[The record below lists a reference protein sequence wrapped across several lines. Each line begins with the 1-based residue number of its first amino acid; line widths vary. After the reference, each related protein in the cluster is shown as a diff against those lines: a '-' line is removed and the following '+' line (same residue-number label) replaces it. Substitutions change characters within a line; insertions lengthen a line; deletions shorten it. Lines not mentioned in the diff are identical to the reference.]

1 MNWCCVCVYVYVC
14 VHSRPCRVS
23 DGDVE
28 ERYTAAIPL
37 GPFHADGHSCSV
49 IWNMVQPA
57 LYDQSLPPML
67 SFCVAW
73 RARRFSELTFLH
85 FGQLTREFLLKPL
98 LSSRLFSSCSCFTI
112 FLLILS
118 HFLFLIS
125 FCRSSLNFVSPFSVF
140 IFFKENYLLCLV
152 SFFSQ
157 FIIFYSF
164 CFLIFFSFC
173 IIYFPLVLS
182 RLISSFLCF
191 TSHRISF
198 FPHFL
203 FSFSFVL
210 ILSLFFFFFLHFI
223 DLVFFS
229 PIFLLCSTQWWS
241 VTK

>member
-1 MNWCCVCVYVYVC
+1 
-14 VHSRPCRVS
+14 
-23 DGDVE
+23 
-28 ERYTAAIPL
+28 
-37 GPFHADGHSCSV
+37 
-49 IWNMVQPA
+49 MVQPA

-73 RARRFSELTFLH
+73 GLGDSLSSLFYILVS
-85 FGQLTREFLLKPL
+85 LTREFLLKPL

-125 FCRSSLNFVSPFSVF
+125 FCRSSLILSPLFLFLFSLKKIICCAWCHFFHNYYFLLFLFSNF
-140 IFFKENYLLCLV
+140 
-152 SFFSQ
+152 
-157 FIIFYSF
+157 
-164 CFLIFFSFC
+164 FLILYYLFSSC
-173 IIYFPLVLS
+173 IVSSHLILS
-182 RLISSFLCF
+182 LL

-203 FSFSFVL
+203 FSFSLFSFGL
-210 ILSLFFFFFLHFI
+210 FSFSFFFIFI